1 MPRPLVPRSSTRSLA
16 IAWLLAPMLAG
27 AHGAR
32 VGDLVI
38 DHPYAIPTPDG
49 ARTGAAY
56 FRTLKNTG
64 RAPDRLLGAR
74 TPAAAAV
81 EIHRS
86 TMDGTVMRMRAIDAL
101 ELPAGA
107 ELKPRHGGDTHLILV
122 DLKAPL
128 RNGERFPLVL
138 RFERAGEREVTVWVQ
153 QPREDTGE
161 HKH

>member
-1 MPRPLVPRSSTRSLA
+1 MILSLDSTRNDEG
-16 IAWLLAPMLAG
+16 P
-27 AHGAR
+27 
-32 VGDLVI
+32 
-38 DHPYAIPTPDG
+38 
-49 ARTGAAY
+49 
-56 FRTLKNTG
+56 
-64 RAPDRLLGAR
+64 
-74 TPAAAAV
+74 
-81 EIHRS
+81 
-86 TMDGTVMRMRAIDAL
+86 AL